1 MILRELKSIESIR
14 VSELT
19 GARKAMKGFASLSC
33 AWTRIVRTI
42 CERLIAVIAFAIV
55 IHGRNV
61 KKSNKFGINTICVVV
76 RNHTAK
82 STVLKRA
89 AFVAFPLSAFSIFAF
104 ALLTLSIVVRV
115 GVSVVVLVCGIILA
129 STTIAIS
136 STCSATATTATTTTS
151 IPFAATT
158 LFPFLVFVC
167 GVHKVLRS
175 SLPRNRIVAQARIV
189 KR

>member
-1 MILRELKSIESIR
+1 
-14 VSELT
+14 
-19 GARKAMKGFASLSC
+19 MKGFASLSC

-89 AFVAFPLSAFSIFAF
+89 AFPLSAFSIFAF

-115 GVSVVVLVCGIILA
+115 GASVVVLVCGIILA

-136 STCSATATTATTTTS
+136 STCSATATTATATTS
-151 IPFAATT
+151 IPFATTT
-158 LFPFLVFVC
+158 LFPFLVFIC